1 MSGFE
6 LGRKKK
12 GNDKRER
19 YKIRTVM
26 GSREDSEGVYT
37 TAASASHGECS
48 TSPFKR
54 EYAGLARTIKAERH
68 DLGVVE
74 MNEKKLGN
82 IYGFDGGNYAGN
94 VYDDKGLSPT
104 IRAYQGGNQQPMIVA
119 MHGRYKDTT
128 SDNATEQ
135 RLEQNSHG
143 ICNTLTSVQKDNM
156 VLIKQASKEGY
167 TECECGGVADL
178 SFPSSRTRR
187 GRVQENG
194 RISPTITA
202 EANGLCRIEDLYRI
216 RKLTPLECWRLMSF
230 SDNDFYKAEKVNSNS
245 QLYKQAGNSIVK
257 DVLVAIFGQMI

>member
-1 MSGFE
+1 MTINKP
-6 LGRKKK
+6 KKK
-12 GNDKRER
+12 DVANCIMARGDRGISNQQS
-19 YKIRTVM
+19 IGTGVVV
-26 GSREDSEGVYT
+26 GSVYCEASSEFDRGI
-37 TAASASHGECS
+37 H
-48 TSPFKR
+48 P
-54 EYAGLARTIKAERH
+54 LARTIKADQH

-104 IRAYQGGNQQPMIVA
+104 IRAYRGGNQQPMVIDSPKCLNSKG
-119 MHGRYKDTT
+119 GRKGIEGLQPSVQDRVYDT
-128 SDNATEQ
+128 DGI
-135 RLEQNSHG
+135 SHG

-216 RKLTPLECWRLMSF
+216 RKLTPLRST
-230 SDNDFYKAEKVNSNS
+230 V
-245 QLYKQAGNSIVK
+245 
-257 DVLVAIFGQMI
+257 